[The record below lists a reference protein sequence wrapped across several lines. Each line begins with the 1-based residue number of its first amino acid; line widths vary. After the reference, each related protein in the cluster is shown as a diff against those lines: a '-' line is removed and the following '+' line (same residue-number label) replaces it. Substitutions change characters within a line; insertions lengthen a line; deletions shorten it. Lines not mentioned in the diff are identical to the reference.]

1 MDNSSRDVPALTIVI
16 TTWNRASMALNAI
29 ESVLKQDCLQ
39 LLEIVV
45 VDDGSTD
52 ETPSR
57 LANLEGQSL
66 PRNRL
71 LRVIRQD
78 HRGRAGAL
86 QEGING
92 TSAPYVALLSSDDT
106 WEPQRAR
113 ELLAEELRLGSDVL
127 IYTDWKEIDAAGEPI
142 HGGRGVRTL
151 RQRAPFQ
158 YERATDGDGVLRA
171 YVTSVL
177 HNHCFASCASV
188 FPRDLLTGI
197 YALIGGMATPDLWV
211 ALVGYLRCK
220 VAYLDVTSLRR
231 TIHARQQHKLA
242 EANLW
247 PGLAAEQVTTA
258 DAIVRLLEKVVPDEW
273 SMISV
278 MRARR
283 CLLVLRES
291 CRKRHRLSCL
301 AGSLR
306 IIPVALIFPALWITV
321 LSNVLLAV
329 SPTVHDAVRYGR
341 ARHRLARATS

>member
-1 MDNSSRDVPALTIVI
+1 MDNSSREVPALTIVV
-16 TTWNRASMALNAI
+16 TTWNRANMVLGAV
-29 ESVLKQDCLQ
+29 ESVLSQDCSQ

-52 ETPSR
+52 ETAST
-57 LANLEGQSL
+57 LADFERALL
-66 PRNRL
+66 PWNRL
-71 LRVIRQD
+71 LRVIHKD

-86 QEGING
+86 QAGIDEA
-92 TSAPYVALLSSDDT
+92 SAPYVALLSSDDK
-106 WEPQRAR
+106 WEPQRAH
-113 ELLAEELRLGSDVL
+113 ELLTEERRLGGNAL
-127 IYTDWKEIDAAGEPI
+127 IHTDWKEIDATGQPMRS
-142 HGGRGVRTL
+142 GRGVRTL
-151 RQRAPFQ
+151 RQRVRFEYA
-158 YERATDGDGVLRA
+158 RVTDGDGILRE

-177 HNHCFASCASV
+177 HRHCFASCASM
-188 FPRDLLTGI
+188 FPRDLLSGI
-197 YALIGGMATPDLWV
+197 YALHAGMATPDVWV

-231 TIHARQQHKLA
+231 TIHARQHHRLA

-258 DAIVRLLEKVVPDEW
+258 NAIVRLLEEVVPDGQ
-273 SMISV
+273 SMISI

-306 IIPVALIFPALWITV
+306 IVPVALLFPALWVTV
-321 LSNVLLAV
+321 LSNVMLAV
-329 SPTVHDAVRYGR
+329 SPPIHDAVRYGR
-341 ARHRLARATS
+341 ARHRLARAAS